1 MLLDYY
7 GYTLDDDLLAKF
19 MPLLSGTLDFFGS
32 HYGDVSKPGSKLKL
46 FPTQGR
52 IDGGNIRSCYKRIC
66 AGNVAP
72 SCTKKCEIWGP
83 LHKIVRFET
92 Y

>member
-32 HYGDVSKPGSKLKL
+32 HYGDVSKPGSKLTL

-52 IDGGNIRSCYKRIC
+52 IDGQYSIMLQEDLCRKYSSKL
-66 AGNVAP
+66 P
-72 SCTKKCEIWGP
+72 
-83 LHKIVRFET
+83 
-92 Y
+92 

>member
-32 HYGDVSKPGSKLKL
+32 HYGDVSKPGSKLTL
-46 FPTQGR
+46 FPTQER
-52 IDGGNIRSCYKRIC
+52 IDWQYSM
-66 AGNVAP
+66 
-72 SCTKKCEIWGP
+72 
-83 LHKIVRFET
+83 LFL
-92 Y
+92 